1 MGHSI
6 FDDASRERAAWNA
19 GKKVGTKRP
28 FTQKQIW
35 AIRFFLDRERR
46 VRDRAL
52 FDLAI
57 DSKLRG
63 CDLVKIRIRDVVAG
77 PAIKTRAIVIQQKTG
92 RPVQF
97 EITSDVRTSLLAW
110 LERRGGSV
118 EDYAFPSRV
127 DHARHMSTRQ
137 YARLVDEWVT
147 AVGLRSEEY
156 GTHSLRR
163 TKASMIPGDREH
175 TRHPD
180 LAWSLQD
187 REHGPLP
194 WRRRGGRPPFGRENR
209 DLT

>member
-77 PAIKTRAIVIQQKTG
+77 PEIRTRAIVIQQKTG

-118 EDYAFPSRV
+118 DEYAFPSRV

-147 AVGLRSEEY
+147 ATDASPAS
-156 GTHSLRR
+156 SLTPPAAANRR
-163 TKASMIPGDREH
+163 TSPSPSR
-175 TRHPD
+175 
-180 LAWSLQD
+180 
-187 REHGPLP
+187 
-194 WRRRGGRPPFGRENR
+194 
-209 DLT
+209 